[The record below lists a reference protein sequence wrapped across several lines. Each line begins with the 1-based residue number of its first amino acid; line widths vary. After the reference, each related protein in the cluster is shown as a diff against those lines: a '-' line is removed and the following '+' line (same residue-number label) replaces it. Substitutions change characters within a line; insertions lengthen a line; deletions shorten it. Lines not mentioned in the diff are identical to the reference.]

1 MVNVSTTRSMHT
13 LASMVQTARRAQ
25 NVFLEPLAF
34 CASARAR
41 TCARGRALGHPTLSH
56 GPTFISPHQS
66 VRTIPSR
73 SVPLF
78 LCSCSA
84 PRFFSFSPQRLAPA
98 PWRTPAPSRPGG
110 ARRRG
115 DQEGDLQLQG
125 PLDRVRHGVVPP
137 VSAHS
142 CSPTVGYVQR
152 ARMHS
157 ITTS

>member
-1 MVNVSTTRSMHT
+1 MHT

-56 GPTFISPHQS
+56 APTFISPHQS

-78 LCSCSA
+78 LCSVPRRGFSLSPPSA
-84 PRFFSFSPQRLAPA
+84 SPLPHGGPRR
-98 PWRTPAPSRPGG
+98 RGRPGG

-142 CSPTVGYVQR
+142 CSPTVDYVLR